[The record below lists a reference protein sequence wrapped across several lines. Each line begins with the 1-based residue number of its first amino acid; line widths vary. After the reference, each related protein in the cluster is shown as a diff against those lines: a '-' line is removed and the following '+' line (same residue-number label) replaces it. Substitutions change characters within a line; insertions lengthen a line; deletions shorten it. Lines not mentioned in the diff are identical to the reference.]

1 MVTVGQLLS
10 YSMSSARLLRLLGL
24 LQARREWSGA
34 ELADRLGVSARTVRR
49 DVERLRTLDYPVH
62 ASMGTSGGGYRLGS
76 GARLPPLLLD
86 DDEAVAVAVGLRTAS
101 GIENIGETAVRA
113 LLKVEQVLPSALR
126 HRVAALEIAT
136 VPHTGSP
143 PVVDAALL
151 TSVGTACRDRQR
163 IRFSYADHSGVESER
178 EAEPHRLVTWGRRWY
193 LVAWDLQRADWR
205 TFRLDRMTLRTPFG
219 ARFTPREIPG
229 GDAGAFVARQVA
241 NRWPVQGVVRLSVPA
256 AKADGW
262 RSYGEVEPVD
272 ESSCLVK
279 VGGETMDDVVFMLAS
294 VTVEF
299 EVVSPPEL
307 SVALVRAAD
316 RFRRAAKL

>member
-1 MVTVGQLLS
+1 VA
-10 YSMSSARLLRLLGL
+10 SARLLKLLGL
-24 LQARREWSGA
+24 LQSRREWSGA
-34 ELADRLGVSARTVRR
+34 ELADRLGVTTRTVRR
-49 DVERLRTLDYPVH
+49 DVDRLRSLDYPVH

-136 VPHTGSP
+136 VPHTSAP
-143 PVVDAALL
+143 PTVDAGLL
-151 TSVGTACRDRQR
+151 TLVGTACRDRQR
-163 IRFSYADHSGVESER
+163 IRFGYVGHSGEESQR

-193 LVAWDLQRADWR
+193 LVAWDVLREDWR
-205 TFRLDRMTLRTPFG
+205 TFRLDRMSVRMPFG
-219 ARFTPREIPG
+219 VRFTPREIPG
-229 GDAGAFVARQVA
+229 GDAGAFVAARVA
-241 NRWPVQGVVRLSVPA
+241 DRWPVQGVVRLSVPA
-256 AKADGW
+256 SEAVEW
-262 RSYGEVEPVD
+262 RSYGEVSAVD
-272 ESSCLVK
+272 ERSCHVR

-294 VTVEF
+294 ITVEF

-307 SVALVRAAD
+307 STALLQAAD
-316 RFRRAAKL
+316 RFRRAAKF

>member
-1 MVTVGQLLS
+1 V
-10 YSMSSARLLRLLGL
+10 SSARLLKLLGL
-24 LQARREWSGA
+24 LQSRREWSGE
-34 ELADRLGVSARTVRR
+34 ELADRLGVSTRTVRR
-49 DVERLRTLDYPVH
+49 DVGKLRELDYPVH

-143 PVVDAALL
+143 PVVGARQL
-151 TSVGTACRDRQR
+151 TAVGTACRDRQR
-163 IRFSYADHSGVESER
+163 IRFSYSNHADEESER

-193 LVAWDLQRADWR
+193 LVAWDVGRDDWR

-229 GDAGAFVARQVA
+229 GDAGAFVAARVA
-241 NRWPVQGVVRLSVPA
+241 GRWPVQGVVRLSVPA
-256 AKADGW
+256 DEAVDW

-272 ESSCLVK
+272 ERSCLVK
-279 VGGETMDDVVFMLAS
+279 VGGETLDDVVFMLAS

-299 EVVSPPEL
+299 EVVSPPDL
-307 SVALVRAAD
+307 SAALLRAAE
-316 RFRRAAKL
+316 RFRRAAEL

>member
-1 MVTVGQLLS
+1 
-10 YSMSSARLLRLLGL
+10 MSSARLLKLLGL
-24 LQARREWSGA
+24 LQARREWSGS
-34 ELADRLGVSARTVRR
+34 ELASRLGVSTRTVRR
-49 DVERLRTLDYPVH
+49 DVDKLRALDYPVA

-76 GARLPPLLLD
+76 GASLPPLLLD

-136 VPHTGSP
+136 VPHTGSAP
-143 PVVDAALL
+143 SIDASLL

-163 IRFSYADHSGVESER
+163 IRFAYVGHSGEESLR
-178 EAEPHRLVTWGRRWY
+178 EVEPHRLVTWGRRWY
-193 LVAWDLQRADWR
+193 LVAWDVLRDDWR
-205 TFRLDRMTLRTPFG
+205 TFRLDRMSVRTPFG

-229 GDAGAFVARQVA
+229 GDAGAFVAARVA
-241 NRWPVQGVVRLSVPA
+241 DRWPVQGVVRLSVPA
-256 AKADGW
+256 SQADAW
-262 RSYGEVEPVD
+262 RSYGEVFAVD
-272 ESSCLVK
+272 ERSCEVR

-294 VTVEF
+294 ITVEF

-307 SVALVRAAD
+307 SAALVRAAD
-316 RFRRAAKL
+316 RFRRAAKF

>member
-1 MVTVGQLLS
+1 
-10 YSMSSARLLRLLGL
+10 
-24 LQARREWSGA
+24 
-34 ELADRLGVSARTVRR
+34 
-49 DVERLRTLDYPVH
+49 
-62 ASMGTSGGGYRLGS
+62 MGTSGGGYRLGS

-136 VPHTGSP
+136 VPHTGTP
-143 PVVDAALL
+143 PVVDASLL
-151 TSVGTACRDRQR
+151 TLVGTACRDHQR
-163 IRFSYADHSGVESER
+163 IRFTYVGHAGEESAR
-178 EAEPHRLVTWGRRWY
+178 EVEPHRLVTWGRRWY
-193 LVAWDLQRADWR
+193 LVAWDVQRDDWR
-205 TFRLDRMTLRTPFG
+205 TFRLDRMSVRTPFG

-229 GDAGAFVARQVA
+229 GDAGAFVAARVA
-241 NRWPVQGVVRLSVPA
+241 DRWPVQGVVRLSVPA
-256 AKADGW
+256 AQADEW
-262 RSYGEVEPVD
+262 RSYGNVSAVD
-272 ESSCLVK
+272 ENSCHVR

-294 VTVEF
+294 ITVEF

-307 SVALVRAAD
+307 SVALVRAAE